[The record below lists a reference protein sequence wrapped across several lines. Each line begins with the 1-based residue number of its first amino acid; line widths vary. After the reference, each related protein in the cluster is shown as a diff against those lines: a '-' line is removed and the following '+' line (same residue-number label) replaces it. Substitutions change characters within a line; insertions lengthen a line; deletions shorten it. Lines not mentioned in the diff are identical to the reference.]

1 MHLSQIIDFIEL
13 RGGAPR
19 EGLSDTGHSF
29 ATGGFLWERVVDRLI
44 NSSKEEL
51 FEWLFTA
58 ALVEI
63 ANPEVVRPGEQVID
77 CGECPACVGTG
88 GSGISQKESA
98 CEACAGTGRLRI
110 YMTPD
115 GYNISD
121 EMLEEWKHTSK
132 SCKYGLDQAKFHRW
146 TKWQIPAYLK
156 SLNLTKCR
164 LRCYFVRGDYTDN
177 TPQWREAILEYS
189 QQEIDETWD
198 SIVQHAVI
206 MVRDGVPS

>member
-1 MHLSQIIDFIEL
+1 MSE
-13 RGGAPR
+13 A
-19 EGLSDTGHSF
+19 GHAF
-29 ATGGFLWERVVDRLI
+29 ATGGFLWERVLDRLT

-63 ANPEVVRPGEQVID
+63 ANPVVVRPGEQVID
-77 CGECPACVGTG
+77 CGECSVCEGYKIACL
-88 GSGISQKESA
+88 
-98 CEACAGTGRLRI
+98 ACAGTGRLRI

-115 GYNISD
+115 GLHIED
-121 EMLEEWKHTSK
+121 EVLEEWKHTTK
-132 SCKYGLDQAKFHRW
+132 SCKYGINQAKFDRW

-156 SLNLTKCR
+156 SLGLTKCR
-164 LRCYFVRGDYTDN
+164 LRVYFVRGDYTN
-177 TPQWREAILEYS
+177 NEPQWWEFLLEYT

-206 MVRDGVPS
+206 MVRDGVHN